1 MDKKLTSEKVLII
14 IALSL
19 FAGIIF
25 YNAFYIPDPTISS
38 VVYVD
43 KTQENN
49 SNIQSSLGD
58 DNEENLSSEDESNSA
73 SINNSSKININTAT
87 QDELDALPGIGKSIA
102 NKIIEYREYNGKFN
116 SIDELKGV
124 SGIGE
129 KKFEK
134 IKDLICI

>member
-1 MDKKLTSEKVLII
+1 MDKKFTSEKVLII

-25 YNAFYIPDPTISS
+25 YNAFYIPDPAIPS
-38 VVYVD
+38 VIYVD
-43 KTQENN
+43 RTQEDR
-49 SNIQSSLGD
+49 SNGQSSL
-58 DNEENLSSEDESNSA
+58 EEDEKESLKSKDKTITGSA
-73 SINNSSKININTAT
+73 DNNSKININTAT
-87 QDELDALPGIGKSIA
+87 QDGLDALPGIGKSIA

-116 SIDELKGV
+116 SIDEVKGV

-129 KKFEK
+129 KKFEE

>member
-1 MDKKLTSEKVLII
+1 MNKKLTSEKVLII

-19 FAGIIF
+19 FAGIMF
-25 YNAFYIPDPTISS
+25 YNAFYIPDPTIPS

-43 KTQENN
+43 KTQEDN

-73 SINNSSKININTAT
+73 SIANSNKININTAT
-87 QDELDALPGIGKSIA
+87 HDELDTLPGIGKSIA